1 LEEGATTIYEG
12 IGTGKG
18 VEGDSGGVGGV
29 MEGSP
34 VTTRLLLSVV
44 LATLAVNA
52 QAGKSEQPTE
62 QYLCIADQ
70 SIGFEYNKIAKQ
82 WGGARFEAGSKYVIS
97 KSKDPNAAFQITEG
111 GVSSPIGL
119 CGQGFDDAGYLVCN
133 IVFGTFTFHK
143 SNGRFIRSNPFG
155 YAEVGPDSIVKSD
168 EETDTPY
175 MEIGKCSPF

>member
-1 LEEGATTIYEG
+1 MEEGATTIYEG

-18 VEGDSGGVGGV
+18 AEGDSGGIDGV

-34 VTTRLLLSVV
+34 MTTRLLLSVV
-44 LATLAVNA
+44 LAMLAVNA
-52 QAGKSEQPTE
+52 QTGEGEQPTE

-70 SIGFEYNKIAKQ
+70 SIGFEYNKIAKR
-82 WGGARFEAGSKYVIS
+82 WGGARFE
-97 KSKDPNAAFQITEG
+97 KDPNAAFQITEG